1 MGLRRITWLLA
12 VLLVIGGL
20 LAGCG
25 DKDASSIV
33 KDLDRKMNKV
43 ESYQGSG
50 RMVVHT
56 GVDPQEYQVEVWY
69 KAPSYYRIS
78 LTNEKKDISQIVL
91 RNDEGVFVLTPH
103 LNKSFR
109 FQSDWPQNQGQVY
122 LYQSLVQSIVADRE
136 RQFTTDGD
144 TYVFDV
150 AGNYQ
155 NASFARQRVWLTK
168 KDFAPKHIEVE
179 NETGQKLLEF
189 DFTAFQFGQTFDK
202 DSFDMKRNMSSEA
215 SPNAQSTLGATD
227 KTSTGNAATDKAA
240 GEKTTADKAAS
251 AKATT
256 DKATAEKA
264 AADKATADKAATG
277 KASQAFGVIE
287 PTYLPKG
294 VMHQGISDIQLGES
308 KGVLLRFSGKYN
320 YTLVESKSIDQAVAS
335 MKGTMVDLGYT
346 YALLSGDTHKTMI
359 WTYDGIEY
367 RLTSADL
374 LLPEMIK
381 IAQSTQGQVGK

>member
-1 MGLRRITWLLA
+1 MMGLRRIAWLLA
-12 VLLVIGGL
+12 VLMVFGGL

-25 DKDASSIV
+25 KKDASSIV
-33 KDLDRKMNKV
+33 KDLDRKMDKL

-155 NASFARQRVWLTK
+155 NASFARQKVWLTK

-179 NETGQKLLEF
+179 NATGQKLLEF

-202 DSFDMKRNMSSEA
+202 DSFDMKRNMSSQA
-215 SPNAQSTLGATD
+215 SPNAQSTLGA
-227 KTSTGNAATDKAA
+227 
-240 GEKTTADKAAS
+240 
-251 AKATT
+251 
-256 DKATAEKA
+256 
-264 AADKATADKAATG
+264 ADKAATG
-277 KASQAFGVIE
+277 KVATDKAAAERAAADKAAAGKAAQAFGVIE

-294 VMHQGISDIQLGES
+294 VTHQGISDIQLGES

-320 YTLVESKSIDQAVAS
+320 YTLAESKSIDQAVVA

-374 LLPEMIK
+374 VLPEMIK